1 MAKTQISKSDR
12 IKRRKRRRRQMTGL
26 VFAILVVIGAGWI
39 ISSLTGGVSK
49 LFDNTSEKE
58 EYETLIAPLVALDP
72 TTFSSLENAN
82 QSTLMEAA
90 VWAALNNNDLSTFS
104 RNADGLIQLPDTE
117 VALYAAKMYGP
128 NFALQHRTFT
138 SIDMTYEYSAS
149 SKVYI
154 IPITSQSNSYT
165 PVVEKI
171 TTSGNTKILLVAYMQ
186 QSSTSA
192 DMILNPDQMFVAKYR
207 EYVMIRN
214 SGEYYLYSIRE
225 PETTPETKE

>member
-12 IKRRKRRRRQMTGL
+12 IKRRKRRRRQLTGL
-26 VFAILVVIGAGWI
+26 LFTILVVVGIVSI
-39 ISSLTGGVSK
+39 VSVLTGYAAR
-49 LFDNTSEKE
+49 LFDNSGEKE
-58 EYETLIAPLVALDP
+58 EYEALIAPLVALDP

-90 VWAALNNNDLSTFS
+90 VWAALNNNDLTNFS
-104 RNADGLIQLPDTE
+104 RNEDGLIQLPDTE

-128 NFALQHRTFT
+128 AFEIKHRTFT
-138 SIDMTYEYSAS
+138 SIDMTYEYNGST
-149 SKVYI
+149 KVYT

-165 PVVEKI
+165 PVIEKI

-192 DMILNPDQMFVAKYR
+192 DMILNPDQMYVAKYR

-225 PETTPETKE
+225 PETTPESAQ